1 MSKTKKMPIQV
12 YAESTPNPYT
22 MKFVTNKMLVNLS
35 SNTYE
40 FTGKEDSKNSQLA
53 QELFTFP
60 FVKSVFIS
68 SNFVTVAKYDNVPWD
83 MITLELREFVRDF
96 LSSGKD
102 ALNEEAILQQ
112 NESYVKGENDENT
125 PQPANLIA
133 NHKEP
138 KNDIESRIIELL
150 EEYVR
155 PAVEQDGG
163 AIFFNS
169 YDNGVV
175 TLSLQGSCSGCPSST
190 MTLKN
195 GIENLMKKMMP
206 DEVNQV
212 VALEA

>member
-1 MSKTKKMPIQV
+1 MSEVKNIPVQV

-22 MKFVTNKMLVNLS
+22 MKFVCNKPLVKLS
-35 SNTYE
+35 NNTYE
-40 FTGKEDSKNSQLA
+40 FNGKEDSKNSPLA
-53 QELFTFP
+53 KELFTFP

-96 LSSGKD
+96 LSKGNE
-102 ALNEEAILQQ
+102 ALHEEAILADHKSKK
-112 NESYVKGENDENT
+112 EENSGASVT
-125 PQPANLIA
+125 GNLIA
-133 NHKEP
+133 NHKKP
-138 KNDIESRIIELL
+138 KNEEESRIIEIL

-169 YDNGVV
+169 FDNGVV

-190 MTLKN
+190 ITLKN
-195 GIENLMKKMMP
+195 GIENLLKKMVP
-206 DEVNQV
+206 EVKEV